1 MQSLRLFLSAAF
13 SSPVFGPLNSSC
25 RGLFI
30 LSATSLQFRK
40 TAGFCLFPL
49 VSLVCFLFVRDY
61 CSLFSNICCCCCKV
75 ASVVSNSVQP
85 HRRQPTRL
93 PRTWD
98 SPGKNTRVGCQFLL
112 QCMKVKS
119 EKWKGSRSVE
129 SDSSRPHR
137 LQPTRLLHPWD
148 FPGNSTGVGCHCLLC
163 SNILVPW
170 KLLFDVFCIGI
181 LLLLRQK
188 SKSYPFNKIL
198 TGSKSLDQNF

>member
-119 EKWKGSRSVE
+119 EREVAQSSPTLRDPTDYSLPGSSIHGIFQAIVLEWGAIAFSVLI
-129 SDSSRPHR
+129 S
-137 LQPTRLLHPWD
+137 
-148 FPGNSTGVGCHCLLC
+148 
-163 SNILVPW
+163 
-170 KLLFDVFCIGI
+170 
-181 LLLLRQK
+181 
-188 SKSYPFNKIL
+188 
-198 TGSKSLDQNF
+198 

>member
-98 SPGKNTRVGCQFLL
+98 SPGKNT
-112 QCMKVKS
+112 
-119 EKWKGSRSVE
+119 
-129 SDSSRPHR
+129 
-137 LQPTRLLHPWD
+137 
-148 FPGNSTGVGCHCLLC
+148 GVGCHFLLQAKELGMAKNKVKYYLINLC
-163 SNILVPW
+163 FQNEIIFSRSLFGSYKLVP
-170 KLLFDVFCIGI
+170 K
-181 LLLLRQK
+181 
-188 SKSYPFNKIL
+188 KI
-198 TGSKSLDQNF
+198 TSIS